1 MLIPVLDWCWTVG
14 FSSHRTPIKC
24 QSSTGTTILILK
36 DIQALALDVKD
47 ALLER
52 SANPLLSP

>member
-36 DIQALALDVKD
+36 DVQALALDDVKD
-47 ALLER
+47 ALER